1 MSLLIVYYFHIVVK
15 LKRVIG
21 KIFSA
26 LWWTAITL
34 LLLVV
39 GCVLVLYSPWFQDY
53 ARQGLVSSINT
64 KQQIKV
70 SLNRL
75 SIDFPLTVSL
85 EGLSVITSQNDTLI
99 AAEKIYADVAPLSF
113 FDGEIFADSVFL
125 RDAQYHMNDMNSTQ
139 RMKIAATKLDL
150 SQSTISMDFSEIN
163 LTKADIDGGNVDL
176 FIKEDTITTE
186 KQPTDSTTSNPLII
200 KASEL
205 NLKNFGYRMSLEGS
219 IDTLNALFADAHI
232 SDAIIDMSQHSVNVN
247 LLKGTGL
254 NAAYWAS
261 TATASDK
268 KKQSDNTASASNP
281 WTIEID
287 SIDLSSS
294 KALYATSG
302 TKPSMGV
309 NFGYIAVD
317 SLDLEVTNFYNKASD
332 ISIPITSLRAKER
345 SGITM
350 RGSGEFAMRS
360 GKMLFKNF
368 DLATTHS
375 QLNIDG
381 RLTDVTS
388 LSMTLQ
394 GKGTIAMSDIIT
406 IFPDSRLMLKGV
418 PQHEK
423 VTFDFNV
430 ASNNNRLDINKL
442 YAAVGRQLKLTAKG
456 HITQFTDLKKTRGN
470 LNISGD
476 IADATI
482 INSYLKKNVGQQ
494 FYVVAMALNGDV
506 DFAPGQIKGDVKVKP
521 KSGGTLAMKG
531 NWNQN
536 SLDYDIDLMMKR
548 FPVNAFLPQY
558 GVGQVTGTVVAD
570 GRKFDPFNPN
580 MRVTGEV
587 DVNSIEYGGVIY
599 NNLFAKVDKR
609 GSIVEAEITSSDKR
623 ADFDVVACCTF
634 DRTTIDWDLNADVRH
649 FDLGAFNLDA
659 ENSAA
664 TAQILSSGY
673 ADAKNRLLAGNLRL
687 EGAEYHGGLMDLVL
701 NEVDFNAVAT
711 DSTTSVSLRNED
723 LVAMASTSEPL
734 NDTLAMKFVNAAFEA
749 MNQVDKRQ
757 VDVEMIQQ
765 TLPQFNIIVRAGAN
779 NALSR
784 YLSEK
789 GYNFDRFQCDLSNDS
804 AINLSAKLLSY
815 RQGTTAIDTLIFNA
829 NQYDKILMYN
839 ASMGNR
845 KGTMDAFAH
854 VDIEGYLA
862 NDLLSAHLTQR
873 NISGNEGYNIGA
885 VAHIGEELVRMELF
899 PETPIIGY
907 KQWTINDDNFI
918 EYNMENNHIDADVSI
933 TNATS
938 EVKIYTE
945 HSDSATHQEDVIVK
959 IKDLK
964 LSEWLAINPYSPP
977 VKGDVSADMRINW
990 GEGKL
995 NGDGMV
1001 SLNELYYGRERIG
1014 SFVANVDLLTNKNG
1028 ELRADA
1034 ALTVDGVPTVTVA
1047 GVLNGE
1053 ESSSPMMLD
1062 FSMIKFPLKV
1072 INPML
1077 PHDMATF
1084 SGSLNG
1090 LMKISGDKSSPEFNG
1105 VINFDSAMVVVDMLG
1120 TPLRISGD
1128 SLNVTNNMVD
1138 IKDFAII
1145 GVNNNPLNVNGHVD
1159 ISDLVSPAM
1168 DLTFKAR
1175 NMQIV
1180 GSNKS
1185 KKADVYGKGFVDVDA
1200 DVVGDMSHMD
1210 IDATIELLSGSNIT
1224 YIMPDATSSLTSYNV
1239 DDMVTF
1245 VDFSDTTQVNQYELL
1260 TDKMAMEIDVAMIV
1274 AQGTTINVDLSTD
1287 GKNRVQ
1293 LQGNG
1298 TLNYSLNTMDDGR
1311 FTGRYTIDKGFVRY
1325 TPPLMS
1331 EKLFN
1336 FNEGSYVAFTGDMM
1350 NPTLNLS
1357 AVDAIKANVSQEGQD
1372 SRLINFDVEVAVT
1385 NTLNNMNV
1393 AFDLSTPDDITIAN
1407 ELSSMSSEQR
1417 ANQAMNMLLY
1427 NVYTGPG
1434 TTASSNFSGNPL
1446 YAFVESKVNTWVA
1459 NNVKFVDISFGI
1471 DQYDKTQDGST
1482 STTTSYS
1489 YKVSKTL
1496 FDDRFKIVV
1505 GGNYSTDAEADENYS
1520 QNLIND
1526 ISFEYMLNRSG
1537 SMYVKL
1543 FRQVGYES
1551 ILEGEV
1557 IQTGVGFVYKRK
1569 LKSLRDIFK
1578 K

>member
-1 MSLLIVYYFHIVVK
+1 MSLLIVYCFHIVVK

-21 KIFSA
+21 KIFST

-39 GCVLVLYSPWFQDY
+39 GCVLVFYSPWFQDY
-53 ARQGLVSSINT
+53 ARQELVSSINT

-75 SIDFPLTVSL
+75 SIKFPLTASF
-85 EGLSVITSQNDTLI
+85 EGLSVITPQNDTLI
-99 AAEKIYADVAPLSF
+99 AAEKIYADVAPLSV
-113 FDGEIFADSVFL
+113 FDGEIYADSIFL
-125 RDAQYHMNDMNSTQ
+125 RDAQYLMNDEASTQ
-139 RMKIAATKLDL
+139 CMKITATKLDL
-150 SQSTISMDFSEIN
+150 SQSTVSLDFSEIN
-163 LTKADIDGGNVDL
+163 LTKADIEGGDVDL
-176 FIKEDTITTE
+176 SIKEDTTTE
-186 KQPTDSTTSNPLII
+186 KRPTDSTTANPLII
-200 KASEL
+200 KATEI
-205 NLKNFGYRMSLEGS
+205 NLKNFSYRMSLEGT

-232 SDAIIDMSQHSVNVN
+232 NDAIIDMSRHSVNVN
-247 LLKGTGL
+247 SLKGTGL
-254 NAAYWAS
+254 NAAYWATTTS
-261 TATASDK
+261 NK
-268 KKQSDNTASASNP
+268 NKQSDNTASSSNP
-281 WTIEID
+281 WTIGFG

-302 TKPSMGV
+302 IKPSIGMDLR
-309 NFGYIAVD
+309 YIAID

-350 RGSGEFAMRS
+350 RGSGEFAMQS
-360 GKMLFKNF
+360 GEMLFKNF

-381 RLTDVTS
+381 RLTDISS

-394 GKGTIAMSDIIT
+394 GKGAIALSDIIT
-406 IFPDSRLMLKGV
+406 IFPDSRSILKGV
-418 PQHEK
+418 SQHEK
-423 VTFDFNV
+423 VTFDLNV
-430 ASNNNRLDINKL
+430 ASNNNQLDINKL
-442 YAAVGRQLKLTAKG
+442 YAAVGHQLKLTAKG
-456 HITQFTDLKKTRGN
+456 HLNQFNDLKKTRGN
-470 LNISGD
+470 LNISGN
-476 IADATI
+476 IADAKI
-482 INSYLKKNVGQQ
+482 INSYLKKNLGQQ
-494 FYVVAMALNGDV
+494 FNIVAMALNGEV
-506 DFAPGQIKGDVKVKP
+506 NFVPGQIKGDIKVKS

-536 SLDYDIDLMMKR
+536 SLSYDIDLTMNK

-570 GRKFDPFNPN
+570 GRKFDPFDPN
-580 MRVTGEV
+580 MRTAGEV
-587 DVNSIEYGGVIY
+587 VVESIVYGGVNY
-599 NNLFAKVDKR
+599 NNVFAKVDKR

-634 DRTTIDWDLNADVRH
+634 DKTTIDWDLNADVRH
-649 FDLGAFNLDA
+649 FDLGAFNIDT
-659 ENSAA
+659 ENSVA

-673 ADAKNRLLAGNLRL
+673 ADAKNRLLTGNLRL

-723 LVAMASTSEPL
+723 LLAIASTSETL
-734 NDTLAMKFVNAAFEA
+734 NDTFAMKFANAAFET
-749 MNQVDKRQ
+749 MQQIDNRQ
-757 VDVEMIQQ
+757 IEVELIQQ
-765 TLPQFNIIVRAGAN
+765 SLPQFNINMRAGSN
-779 NALSR
+779 NALAR
-784 YLSEK
+784 YLSGI
-789 GYNFDRFQCDLSNDS
+789 GYDFDKFQCTLSNDS
-804 AINLSAKLLSY
+804 AISLSANLLNF
-815 RQGTTAIDTLIFNA
+815 RQGTTAIDTLTLNA

-845 KGTMDAFAH
+845 KGTMDAFAN
-854 VDIEGYLA
+854 VNLEGYLA
-862 NDLLSAHLTQR
+862 NDLISAHLTQR

-885 VAHIGEELVRMELF
+885 VAHVGEELVRMEFF

-918 EYNMENNHIDADVSI
+918 EYNMTNNHVDANVSM

-938 EVKIYTE
+938 EVNIYTE
-945 HSDSATHQEDVIVK
+945 HTDSSSHQEDVIIK

-977 VKGDVSADMRINW
+977 VKGDVSANMRINW
-990 GEGKL
+990 GGGKL
-995 NGDGMV
+995 NGDGVV
-1001 SLNELYYGRERIG
+1001 SLNELFYGRERVG
-1014 SFVANVDLLTNKNG
+1014 SFVADVELLTSKDG
-1028 ELRADA
+1028 RLRADA
-1034 ALTVDGVPTVTVA
+1034 ALTVDGVKTVTVA
-1047 GVLNGE
+1047 GVLNSK
-1053 ESSSPMMLD
+1053 ESTAPMMLD

-1072 INPML
+1072 VNPIL
-1077 PHDMATF
+1077 PPNMGTL

-1090 LMKISGDKSSPEFNG
+1090 LMKISGEKSSPVFDG
-1105 VINFDSAMVVVDMLG
+1105 VVNFDSAMVVVDMLG
-1120 TPLRISGD
+1120 TPLRISED
-1128 SLNVTNNMVD
+1128 TLNVTNNIVD

-1145 GVNNNPLNVNGHVD
+1145 GANNNPLNVNGQVD
-1159 ISDLVSPAM
+1159 ISDLASPAM
-1168 DLTFKAR
+1168 DLILKAR

-1185 KKADVYGKGFVDVDA
+1185 KKADVYGKGFVDIDA
-1200 DVVGDMSHMD
+1200 DVVGNMSHMD

-1245 VDFSDTTQVNQYELL
+1245 VDFSDTTQVNEYKLL
-1260 TDKMAMEIDVAMIV
+1260 ADEMAMEIDVAMIV
-1274 AQGTTINVDLSTD
+1274 AQGTTINIDLSTD

-1298 TLNYSLNTMDDGR
+1298 AFNYSLNPMDDGR

-1357 AVDAIKANVSQEGQD
+1357 AIDDIKANVSQEGQD
-1372 SRLINFDVEVAVT
+1372 SRLINFDVEVSVT

-1434 TTASSNFSGNPL
+1434 TTASTNFSGNPL

-1471 DQYDKTQDGST
+1471 DQYDKTQDGNT

-1505 GGNYSTDAEADENYS
+1505 GGNYSTDAEVDENYS

-1526 ISFEYMLNRSG
+1526 ISFEYILNRSG